1 MEANGG
7 QWWPI
12 ESSYRYQNF
21 SSPCR
26 FCKFSIN
33 LYASP
38 ISLFIKI
45 GRMTK
50 KAIISLHFLDTLVQL
65 MVRVIGSIF
74 LKTKTKTSTGK
85 SLIPAIRKSKLYLRI
100 KKIQLQMM
108 SDNTSHVF

>member
-1 MEANGG
+1 M
-7 QWWPI
+7 
-12 ESSYRYQNF
+12 SSYRYQNF
-21 SSPCR
+21 SCPCR
-26 FCKFSIN
+26 FCNFSIN